1 MADPV
6 AHADLEIACRLYT
19 GPTYS
24 LLLAARWNG
33 STPTGATTISLP
45 ADARQALSG
54 VAFAVEIDA
63 YSLSVTD
70 VTPTLRTYHDAD
82 DAPSQVDVT
91 GGVSAVLLPTPTCP
105 GLLQLEPA
113 VVPTIDATR
122 ANSTTLRLHVH
133 AWQAAARK
141 SGTNDAAI
149 AVAVRAPG
157 LSLSASSVTLVPG
170 ATLTLRV
177 ANSTASADK
186 RPKFFMLTM
195 EGEGVLPTRRWVKAV

>member
-1 MADPV
+1 ML
-6 AHADLEIACRLYT
+6 LESDC
-19 GPTYS
+19 
-24 LLLAARWNG
+24 
-33 STPTGATTISLP
+33 
-45 ADARQALSG
+45 DARQALSG
-54 VAFAVEIDA
+54 VSFAVEIDA

-141 SGTNDAAI
+141 SGTDDAAI
-149 AVAVRAPG
+149 TVAVRAPG

-170 ATLTLRV
+170 ATLMLRV

-186 RPKFFMLTM
+186 RPKFFMLTI